1 MLRRRLLFSQT
12 DQKNL
17 LDDDAFD
24 VSNVFFQLTA
34 GRLKSGQTELYSK
47 ERFGVDQHKDL
58 EKFQTRA
65 PVSD

>member
-24 VSNVFFQLTA
+24 VSNVFFSWQRA
-34 GRLKSGQTELYSK
+34 GLNQVRQNYIAKN
-47 ERFGVDQHKDL
+47 VL
-58 EKFQTRA
+58 E
-65 PVSD
+65 